1 MPFTSDQEVGPFQV
15 LLGAGLLGAGW
26 LAAVGSGEAAVGAA
40 VGTAM
45 GAAVGMACVAWAR
58 CYE

>member
-1 MPFTSDQEVGPFQV
+1 MIKKW
-15 LLGAGLLGAGW
+15 AGW

-45 GAAVGMACVAWAR
+45 GAAVGAAVGMACVTCAR
-58 CYE
+58 CYEWLCEPRQSTTQA